1 MRPKTQEEFSMART
15 MYRRLARLQ
24 SYVEPDFAD
33 KVDRFCEAR
42 GLSES
47 KLIKSA
53 VAKYIDGTSD
63 WALVQRRLN
72 DIKNALAR
80 HHRDDEFHAEAFAVF
95 VQIWYART
103 PTIPEDRKAAARQL
117 GKSQFKEFAEH
128 VADHFAR
135 GNRFLD
141 MMPAEPAAEAAPP
154 NATDANEKTG
164 TSP

>member
-1 MRPKTQEEFSMART
+1 MART

-33 KVDRFCEAR
+33 KVDRFCEAT

-72 DIKNALAR
+72 DIKNAVAR

-95 VQIWYART
+95 VQVWYAHM
-103 PTIPEDRKAAARQL
+103 PQIPEDRKAAARQL
-117 GKSQFKEFAEH
+117 GKSQFRDFAEH
-128 VADHFAR
+128 VASHFT
-135 GNRFLD
+135 GGERFLD
-141 MMPAEPAAEAAPP
+141 MRPPEAAAESPE
-154 NATDANEKTG
+154 ATPDGAEAD
-164 TSP
+164 TSA